1 MGHVEMRRE
10 VPYATIPYLNRM
22 TTLCGLRYDRHYSN
36 WEGLFTTFL
45 YNFKIKQC
53 FEDDFFIMQKN
64 VFFSRPLLPN
74 KMAQSWPWKS

>member
-1 MGHVEMRRE
+1 MDLWGMSKCVE

-53 FEDDFFIMQKN
+53 FEDDFFIMQKKCI
-64 VFFSRPLLPN
+64 F
-74 KMAQSWPWKS
+74 